1 MSCVGSCYLHVLTF
15 LKEPRQRFF
24 LLEFTLYL
32 PNLDIIVIQK
42 HAHKIIASDQ
52 RNTEISDI

>member
-1 MSCVGSCYLHVLTF
+1 MSCVGSCYLHLLTF
-15 LKEPRQRFF
+15 WKNLTIL